1 MRGLLES
8 KVAVI
13 TGGNSGIGKATALAF
28 AREGARVVVAA
39 RRQEEGDETANL
51 IRAQGGDAIFI
62 QTDVTQAAQ
71 VQAMVERIVETFG
84 RLDCAFN
91 NAGRSGNATIPTH
104 DYPEDIWQ
112 RVMDVNITGTFLCLK
127 YEIRQML
134 VNGGGVIVNDA
145 SIAGLRGAKEISA
158 AYVASKHAVVGM
170 SRSLALEY
178 ADRGIRVNAVCPGW
192 IRTAM
197 VEGAFRRDPGLEQS
211 ILDQTAQK
219 RVGTPQEVAEAV
231 VWLCSD
237 AASYVTGHTLVVD
250 GGLST

>member
-112 RVMDVNITGTFLCLK
+112 RVMDVNITGKSPPKRQLAQHEKKRSRQCQDEAQQKEQPAYETNIHLC
-127 YEIRQML
+127 RR
-134 VNGGGVIVNDA
+134 N
-145 SIAGLRGAKEISA
+145 ISTRMD
-158 AYVASKHAVVGM
+158 G
-170 SRSLALEY
+170 LALS
-178 ADRGIRVNAVCPGW
+178 V
-192 IRTAM
+192 
-197 VEGAFRRDPGLEQS
+197 F
-211 ILDQTAQK
+211 
-219 RVGTPQEVAEAV
+219 TPRKP
-231 VWLCSD
+231 C
-237 AASYVTGHTLVVD
+237 
-250 GGLST
+250 